1 MKTVCLAVLN
11 YNGLSHLKELL
22 PTLRVA
28 CKNSPYPCSVIV
40 LDNQSTEKD
49 VDWVRA
55 AYPEMRCVVAPAND
69 FLFSYNWLL
78 QQLEEDVVV
87 LLNNDLRV
95 SPDFLPP
102 LLRHLESE
110 DVFAA
115 SARSFDWEGTQ
126 ITSGP
131 ARLEFNHG
139 FYGWPFDLNRQETCH
154 TLFCSGGF
162 MAVDRRKFLELGG
175 FNRLFHPAYCE
186 DLDLCF
192 RAWRQGWRC
201 IYEPAS
207 VVWHR
212 EQASWSKSEFNRP
225 NRLHLQHSLLFQWAA
240 LPMDSDKTT
249 RFLSTGKLLFG
260 TLAKGELDW
269 VRTYLRASS
278 IWGRLRQR
286 HASMKVARPQLESIL
301 SRIKQPC

>member
-1 MKTVCLAVLN
+1 MKSACLAVLN
-11 YNGLSHLKELL
+11 YDGLSHLKELL
-22 PTLRVA
+22 PTLRAA
-28 CKNSPYPCSVIV
+28 CLNSPVPCSVVV
-40 LDNQSTEKD
+40 LDNRSTEND
-49 VDWVRA
+49 VEWVREGF
-55 AYPEMRCVVAPAND
+55 PEMRCVVSPAND

-78 QQLEEDVVV
+78 QQLTEDVVV

-95 SPDFLPP
+95 SPDFLTP
-102 LLRHLESE
+102 LLRHLENE

-115 SARSFDWEGTQ
+115 SACSFDWEGTHV
-126 ITSGP
+126 TSGP

-162 MAVDRRKFLELGG
+162 MAVDRRKFLSLGG

-212 EQASWSKSEFNRP
+212 EQASWSKSDAGRP
-225 NRLHLQHSLLFQWAA
+225 NLLHLQNSLLFQWAA
-240 LPMDSDKTT
+240 LPMESDKAA
-249 RFLSTGKLLFG
+249 RILSTGKILLG
-260 TLAKGELDW
+260 TLAKGNFFWL
-269 VRTYLRASS
+269 RTYLRASS
-278 IWGRLRQR
+278 AWLRLQRQY
-286 HASMKVARPQLESIL
+286 ASMKVARPQLETIL
-301 SRIKQPC
+301 ERINQAC